1 MLDKWEKLKSY
12 LHRNV
17 ELTPQLEQL
26 IAAVDHLF
34 EPTPRHAGSGYQL
47 NRGEI
52 EYFCLTSAKR
62 TAAEWAEFW
71 GCSPGVVECRA
82 RQYGVSLRVRAL
94 RWDPIGKEYFV
105 DCAADKTAREWAEL
119 FDVTAKTILSY
130 AYLNNVEC
138 KRERKA
144 ARHKKWTEGED
155 ELIRRKDRST
165 EDLATIMQRS
175 RAAVE
180 KRARDIRAPI
190 SRTRN

>member
-12 LHRNV
+12 LQGNV
-17 ELTPQLEQL
+17 KPTPQLEQL

-34 EPTPRHAGSGYQL
+34 VPTPRHAGSGYPL
-47 NRGEI
+47 NREEI

-71 GCSPGVVECRA
+71 GCSAAMVECRA
-82 RQYGVSLRVRAL
+82 RQYGVRLRERAL
-94 RWDPIGKEYFV
+94 RWNAIGKEYFI
-105 DCAADKTAREWAEL
+105 DCAGNKTAREWADL
-119 FDVTAKTILSY
+119 FDVTPKAILSY
-130 AYLNNVEC
+130 AYFNNVEC

-144 ARHKKWTEGED
+144 ARHRRWTETED
-155 ELIRRKDRST
+155 ELIRRRDRSA
-165 EDLATIMQRS
+165 ESLAIIMQRS

-180 KRARDIRAPI
+180 KRARDIQSPI